1 MVSETTADRI
11 QLAVLVVL
19 SVPTL
24 LAFTWVLFDVLRI
37 WWSQRRYERF
47 REVPARAAAAGATS
61 YPGVEAPWRAA
72 LSTRQTGGRTMARGT
87 IKRLVAGKGFGFIKD
102 DVNGQEL
109 FFHLSACR
117 DFTALREGQA
127 VTFERADSLKGPR
140 AENVVAA
147 D

>member
-47 REVPARAAAAGATS
+47 REVPARAAAGSTI
-61 YPGVEAPWRAA
+61 PVVGGPWRAA

>member
-47 REVPARAAAAGATS
+47 REVPARATS
-61 YPGVEAPWRAA
+61 LGTTIPVVGGLWRAA